1 MARSPVLFIVGPTAS
16 GKTAAALGIAGDAPV
31 EIINADS
38 RQIYR
43 GMSIGTAKPTPAQ
56 LAAAPHHLIDIA
68 EPDERFSLVDF
79 LARARESI
87 LDATS
92 RGAMPVVVG
101 GTGQYVWGLAEGWQV
116 PAVPPDPMVRQELE
130 DVAREQGAEALHERL
145 RAIDPDA
152 AEDITPANIRR
163 VIRAIEVSRAT
174 GAPFSAQRVKHVPDF
189 SPRMFGL
196 HVDRR
201 TLHERIAA
209 RVDAMLE
216 AGWVEEIRGLL
227 AAGYAPELP
236 SFSSAGYRELAAY
249 VDGSLTLDEAVERAR
264 SATRRLAR
272 MQSNWFKANDA
283 RIAWH
288 TDTASL
294 VRQAL
299 EVVAHRC

>member
-1 MARSPVLFIVGPTAS
+1 MAGSLVLFIVGPTAS
-16 GKTAAALGIAGDAPV
+16 GKTAAALAIAAGAPV

-43 GMSIGTAKPTPAQ
+43 GMSIGTAKPTPTQ

-92 RGAMPVVVG
+92 RGAAPVVVG

-152 AEDITPANIRR
+152 AADIDPANIRR

-174 GAPFSAQRVKHVPDF
+174 GEPFSAQRVKQAPDF

-196 HVDRR
+196 HVDRQR
-201 TLHERIAA
+201 LHERIAA

-227 AAGYAPELP
+227 TAGYAPELP

-249 VDGSLTLDEAVERAR
+249 VSGNLTLDEAVERAK

-299 EVVAHRC
+299 EAVAHPC

>member
-79 LARARESI
+79 LARAREAI

-92 RGAMPVVVG
+92 RGAAPVVVG

-130 DVAREQGAEALHERL
+130 DVAREQGTEALHERL

-152 AEDITPANIRR
+152 AADIAPANIRR

-174 GAPFSAQRVKHVPDF
+174 GAPFSAQRVK
-189 SPRMFGL
+189 
-196 HVDRR
+196 
-201 TLHERIAA
+201 
-209 RVDAMLE
+209 
-216 AGWVEEIRGLL
+216 
-227 AAGYAPELP
+227 
-236 SFSSAGYRELAAY
+236 
-249 VDGSLTLDEAVERAR
+249 
-264 SATRRLAR
+264 
-272 MQSNWFKANDA
+272 Q
-283 RIAWH
+283 
-288 TDTASL
+288 
-294 VRQAL
+294 
-299 EVVAHRC
+299 VA

>member
-1 MARSPVLFIVGPTAS
+1 MAGSPVLFIVGPTAS
-16 GKTAAALGIAGDAPV
+16 GKTVAALGIAVDAPV

-56 LAAAPHHLIDIA
+56 LAAAPHHLIDVA

-79 LARARESI
+79 LARAREAI

-92 RGAMPVVVG
+92 RGAAPVVVG

-130 DVAREQGAEALHERL
+130 DVAREQGTEALHERL

-152 AEDITPANIRR
+152 AEDIAPANIRR

-174 GAPFSAQRVKHVPDF
+174 GEPFSAQRVKQAPDF

-196 HVDRR
+196 HVDRQ

-216 AGWVEEIRGLL
+216 AGWVEEVRGLL
-227 AAGYAPELP
+227 AAGYAPEQP

-249 VDGSLTLDEAVERAR
+249 VNGSLTLSEAVERAK

-272 MQSNWFKANDA
+272 MQSNWFKANDT

-299 EVVAHRC
+299 EAAAHPC